1 MTHRTVSCQYRDCHT
16 LDKPKNMENPT
27 EKRMQN
33 EKWKVYLEP
42 FGGCNIGDESQEFGN
57 SNSSNKDLPVD
68 PRMKPQPAQST
79 HSRPRAES

>member
-1 MTHRTVSCQYRDCHT
+1 MYGSALVISPPKKRKRMTHRTVSCQYRDCHT

-57 SNSSNKDLPVD
+57 SNSSN
-68 PRMKPQPAQST
+68 
-79 HSRPRAES
+79 